1 MISANGH
8 RKMQVPYCVTRRT
21 NDMRRWKQISACC
34 LAAVMAAGPAGTA
47 WAGSPEFARTA
58 EEWAMLR
65 DNVMEYG
72 ELAGLI
78 HEYNVTVQNNQ
89 LEYNKTRQDG
99 DVTSD
104 EIAQAYRDAADEYW
118 SQMDGEDPASDAAK
132 RAAARAAEKS
142 ADNNVEDLT
151 IYRMTYD
158 QTEANLVA
166 AAQTAMISYH
176 QQQLQLQSAK
186 DNRALLETVY
196 NSAVVRLDARLA
208 TQVDVL
214 TAEENLRNADTSIHK
229 LEASIEETRQNLC
242 VMLGWRYNDQP
253 EIRDIPEVDMA
264 KIEAIDLEADKQK
277 ALANNY
283 TLNINKRKY
292 DNAQSQST
300 KETLQKTISDNEQK
314 IGADMIKNYQ
324 SVLQSK
330 LAYDQAVAELN
341 LESKNMESANQKI
354 QLGLISNLD
363 YQQQQN
369 TFSGKQIAVQTAK
382 LNLFQAVQTYENAVN
397 GLASTGG

>member
-1 MISANGH
+1 MVSAGKNE
-8 RKMQVPYCVTRRT
+8 KMQVPYCVTRRT

-34 LAAVMAAGPAGTA
+34 LAAVMAVGPAGTA

-65 DNVMEYG
+65 DNVMEYE

-118 SQMDGEDPASDAAK
+118 SQIDGEDPANDAAK

-166 AAQTAMISYH
+166 VAQTAMISYH

-196 NSAVVRLDARLA
+196 NSTVVRLNARLA

-369 TFSGKQIAVQTAK
+369 TFNGKQIAVQTAK
-382 LNLFQAVQTYENAVN
+382 LNLFQVVQTYENAVN

>member
-1 MISANGH
+1 
-8 RKMQVPYCVTRRT
+8 
-21 NDMRRWKQISACC
+21 MRRWKQISACC
-34 LAAVMAAGPAGTA
+34 LAAVLAAGPAGTA

-58 EEWAMLR
+58 EEWARLR
-65 DNVMEYG
+65 DNVMEYD

-78 HEYNVTVQNNQ
+78 HEYNVTVHNNQ
-89 LEYNKTRQDG
+89 VDYNKKRQDG

-118 SQMDGEDPASDAAK
+118 SEIDGEDPVSDAGK
-132 RAAARAAEKS
+132 RASARQAEKS

-151 IYRMTYD
+151 VYRMTYD

-166 AAQTAMISYH
+166 AAQTAMISYF

-186 DNRALLETVY
+186 EGRDLLEAVY
-196 NSAVVRLDARLA
+196 NSTVVRLNAKMA
-208 TQVDVL
+208 TQVEVL

-242 VMLGWRYNDQP
+242 VMLGWKYNDQP
-253 EIRDIPEVDMA
+253 EIKSIPEVDMA
-264 KIEAIDLEADKQK
+264 RIEAMDLEADKQK

-314 IGADMIKNYQ
+314 IGADMTKNYQ
-324 SVLQSK
+324 AVLQNR
-330 LAYDQAVAELN
+330 LAYEQAVAELN
-341 LESKNMESANQKI
+341 LESKNMASAEIKFQN
-354 QLGLISNLD
+354 GLISRLE

-369 TFSGKQIAVQTAK
+369 TFSGKQIAVQTAS
-382 LNLFQAVQTYENAVN
+382 LNLFQAVQTYDNAVN